1 MSDRPVQSTP
11 HHHEDCAMQ
20 FRPSLITKLTL
31 AISLILI
38 GFMGILDYINLKNF
52 RNVMIEYATT
62 NADQVAEIIKQ
73 STYDAMLK
81 NDKESLY
88 RMIGRI
94 AQSNSIERIRLTDH
108 NGRVAYSNIREEL
121 GSSINKSAEQSIM
134 DLIASDRLTPPRV
147 RDYSRIYRTNK
158 EQEVLG
164 FTKAIYNQPGCS
176 TATCHFHR
184 SEDAVLGVLDI
195 SISLESLRK
204 KSNEYRLQFIV
215 LTCLLLL
222 LIGVLI
228 TFLMRRLVNR
238 PVKRLIQ
245 HTDQV
250 AAGNLDARIY
260 ATSRDELGELSVA
273 FNQMTENLNKAREEI
288 NQWTISLEQKV
299 DERSREI
306 KFMEAQ
312 LHRSEK
318 LASLGNLVAG
328 IAHEINNPLTGVLLY
343 ASILDQDK
351 RLDPQLKQ
359 DLDRIIA
366 ETRRCADIVKQLLE
380 FSREAVPH
388 KDAVSINTLLNKVI
402 GLLRHQ
408 PSFCDIIIA
417 CRYGEKLPDVSVD
430 PNQIQQVFVNLFI
443 NACHAMPEGGAIEVG
458 TSLSG
463 DGNFVRI
470 EIKDNGCGIAEEHL
484 GRIFDPFFTTKTE
497 GTGLGLSISYG
508 IVENNGGT
516 IEVKSVEGVGS
527 TFTVALPVMGEA
539 KQVKV
544 EAKEARSSCESSAA
558 TREVIG

>member
-1 MSDRPVQSTP
+1 MSEHPVQNAP
-11 HHHEDCAMQ
+11 KHHEDCAMQ

-31 AISLILI
+31 AISVILI
-38 GFMGILDYINLKNF
+38 GFMGILDYINLGNF

-81 NDKESLY
+81 NDKDSLY
-88 RMIGRI
+88 RMVGRI
-94 AQSNSIERIRLTDH
+94 AQSNSIERIRLINRDGT
-108 NGRVAYSNIREEL
+108 VAFSNIKEEI
-121 GSSINKSAEQSIM
+121 GSTINKSAERNIT
-134 DLIASDRLTPPRV
+134 DLVAADQRKLPAPRN
-147 RDYSRIYRTNK
+147 RSRIYQASNG
-158 EQEVLG
+158 QEVLG

-176 TATCHFHR
+176 TVACHFHR
-184 SEDAVLGVLDI
+184 NEDAVLGVLDI

-215 LTCLLLL
+215 MTCLLLL

-228 TFLMRRLVNR
+228 TFLVRRLVNR
-238 PVKRLIQ
+238 PVQRLMQ
-245 HTDQV
+245 HTAQV
-250 AAGNLDARIY
+250 ASGNLAARVS
-260 ATSRDELGELSVA
+260 AASRDELGELSVA
-273 FNQMTENLNKAREEI
+273 FNQMTENLLKAREEI
-288 NQWTISLEQKV
+288 NQWAISLEHKV
-299 DERSREI
+299 EQRSREI
-306 KFMEAQ
+306 KLMEAQ

-351 RLDPQLKQ
+351 RLDPLLKQ

-388 KDAVSINTLLNKVI
+388 KDAVSVNTLLDKVI

-408 PSFCDIIIA
+408 PGFRNITIT
-417 CRYGEKLPDVSVD
+417 CRYNEGLPDVSVD
-430 PNQIQQVFVNLFI
+430 PSQIQQVFVNLFI

-463 DGNFVRI
+463 DGNFVRVG
-470 EIKDNGCGIAEEHL
+470 IKDNGCGIAEEHL

-527 TFTVALPVMGEA
+527 TFTVTLPVR
-539 KQVKV
+539 KKSD
-544 EAKEARSSCESSAA
+544 KE
-558 TREVIG
+558 

>member
-1 MSDRPVQSTP
+1 
-11 HHHEDCAMQ
+11 MQ

-31 AISLILI
+31 AISVILI
-38 GFMGILDYINLKNF
+38 GFMGILDYINLGNF

-81 NDKESLY
+81 NDKDSLY
-88 RMIGRI
+88 RMVGRI
-94 AQSNSIERIRLTDH
+94 AQSNSIERIRLINRDGT
-108 NGRVAYSNIREEL
+108 VAFSNIKEEI
-121 GSSINKSAEQSIM
+121 GSTINKSAERNIT
-134 DLIASDRLTPPRV
+134 DLVAADQRKLPAPRN
-147 RDYSRIYRTNK
+147 RSRIYQASNG
-158 EQEVLG
+158 QEVLG

-176 TATCHFHR
+176 TVACHFHR
-184 SEDAVLGVLDI
+184 NEDAVLGVLDI

-215 LTCLLLL
+215 MTCLLLL

-228 TFLMRRLVNR
+228 TFLVRRLVNR
-238 PVKRLIQ
+238 PVQRLMQ
-245 HTDQV
+245 HTAQV
-250 AAGNLDARIY
+250 ASGNLAARVS
-260 ATSRDELGELSVA
+260 AASRDELGELSVA
-273 FNQMTENLNKAREEI
+273 FNQMTENLLKAREEI
-288 NQWTISLEQKV
+288 NQWAISLEHKV
-299 DERSREI
+299 EQRSREI
-306 KFMEAQ
+306 KLMEAQ

-351 RLDPQLKQ
+351 RLDPLLKQ

-388 KDAVSINTLLNKVI
+388 KDAVSVNTLLDKVI

-408 PSFCDIIIA
+408 PGFRNITIT
-417 CRYGEKLPDVSVD
+417 CRYNEGLPDVSVD
-430 PNQIQQVFVNLFI
+430 PSQIQQVFVNLFI

-463 DGNFVRI
+463 DGNFVRVG
-470 EIKDNGCGIAEEHL
+470 IKDNGCGIAEEHL

>member
-1 MSDRPVQSTP
+1 
-11 HHHEDCAMQ
+11 MQ

-94 AQSNSIERIRLTDH
+94 AQSNSIARIRLIDH
-108 NGRVAYSNIREEL
+108 NGTVAYSTITAERGN
-121 GSSINKSAEQSIM
+121 SINKSADQAIM
-134 DLIASDRLTPPRV
+134 ELIASDRLTSPRV
-147 RDYSRIYRTNK
+147 RDYGRIYRTN
-158 EQEVLG
+158 EGQEVLG

-176 TATCHFHR
+176 TVACHFHR
-184 SEDAVLGVLDI
+184 NEETILGVLDI

-215 LTCLLLL
+215 MTCLLLL

-228 TFLMRRLVNR
+228 TFLVRRLVNR
-238 PVKRLIQ
+238 PVQRLMQ
-245 HTDQV
+245 HTAQV
-250 AAGNLDARIY
+250 ASGNLDARIS
-260 ATSRDELGELSVA
+260 AASRDELGELSVA
-273 FNQMTENLNKAREEI
+273 FNQMTENLLKAREEI

-299 DERSREI
+299 EDRSQEI
-306 KFMEAQ
+306 KRMEAQ

-388 KDAVSINTLLNKVI
+388 KDAVSINTLLDKVI
-402 GLLRHQ
+402 ALLRHQ
-408 PSFCDIIIA
+408 PDFHDIA
-417 CRYGEKLPDVSVD
+417 MTCHYAEGLPDVFVD
-430 PNQIQQVFVNLFI
+430 TSQIQQVFVNLFI
-443 NACHAMPEGGAIEVG
+443 NACHAMPEGGAIVIT

-463 DGNFVRI
+463 EGDFVHTKI
-470 EIKDNGCGIAEEHL
+470 EDSGHGIPEEHL
-484 GRIFDPFFTTKTE
+484 SRIFDPFFTTKPE

-516 IEVKSVEGVGS
+516 IEVKSTVGMGS
-527 TFTVALPVMGEA
+527 AFTVALPV
-539 KQVKV
+539 
-544 EAKEARSSCESSAA
+544 
-558 TREVIG
+558 TREATKAEAGNRRI